1 MRSITWAWAVFI
13 PTPLNNKATAKQ
25 EIARGKFRKV
35 CSVVMTFN
43 TYPYINTSLRPLV
56 PVKIYLEL
64 FYDIPKEIPCRGQRC
79 RPDEDIAAAPFKSV
93 PPAGGGMA
101 SVARLRIVVVGVTEI
116 TIAIQICG
124 HSMHSSVRKS
134 RCGLVAVIA

>member
-1 MRSITWAWAVFI
+1 MQ
-13 PTPLNNKATAKQ
+13 TPLNNKVTAKQ
-25 EIARGKFRKV
+25 EIARGIFLRV

-101 SVARLRIVVVGVTEI
+101 SVARLRIVVVGVAE
-116 TIAIQICG
+116 IAIAVQICG
-124 HSMHSSVRKS
+124 NTVYPGVRECC
-134 RCGLVAVIA
+134 RGLVAVVA